1 MRRDRRRVVQFFSF
15 GHSCAPVRG
24 LDSDAT
30 VGRGCCGARSGV
42 AGARRAE
49 DIPVARGHLLARP
62 VVHVPRNE
70 VGVVANLP
78 LQDVVDVVAGLG
90 LRKATHGGHQPRL
103 VNLGQSMNTED

>member
-1 MRRDRRRVVQFFSF
+1 M
-15 GHSCAPVRG
+15 RG

-30 VGRGCCGARSGV
+30 VGRGCCGACSGV
-42 AGARRAE
+42 AAARRAE
-49 DIPVARGHLLARP
+49 DLPVARGHLLARP

-78 LQDVVDVVAGLG
+78 LEDVVDVVAGLG
-90 LRKATHGGHQPRL
+90 LRKAAHGRHQPRL